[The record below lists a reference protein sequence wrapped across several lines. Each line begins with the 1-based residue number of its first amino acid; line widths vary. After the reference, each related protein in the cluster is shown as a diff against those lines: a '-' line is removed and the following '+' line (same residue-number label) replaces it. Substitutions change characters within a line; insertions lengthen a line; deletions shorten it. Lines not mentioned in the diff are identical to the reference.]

1 MNTKLERWKEEKFLR
16 NFLKKEKDFLMNF
29 NIEAYKSDDFKFY
42 MSWFIYAINDYIDK
56 NYNIDEYF
64 SYIFCNNGNL
74 NIIYLPYILS
84 ADFRKRV
91 IGAITEYKQKYKTEQ
106 IFEF

>member
-16 NFLKKEKDFLMNF
+16 YFLKKEKDFLMNF

-64 SYIFCNNGNL
+64 SYIFCNNGYL

>member
-1 MNTKLERWKEEKFLR
+1 MNTKLERWKEEQFLR
-16 NFLKKEKDFLMNF
+16 YFLKKEKDFLMNF
-29 NIEAYKSDDFKFY
+29 NIKAYKSDDFKFY
-42 MSWFIYAINDYIDK
+42 MSWFIYGFYDYIDK
-56 NYNIDEYF
+56 NYTIDEYF

>member
-1 MNTKLERWKEEKFLR
+1 MKKK
-16 NFLKKEKDFLMNF
+16 FLKKEKDFLMNF

>member
-16 NFLKKEKDFLMNF
+16 YFLRKEKIFLMNF
-29 NIEAYKSDDFKFY
+29 NIEAYKSDDFEFY

>member
-16 NFLKKEKDFLMNF
+16 YFLKKEKHFLMDF
-29 NIEAYKSDDFKFY
+29 NIAAYKSDDFKFY
-42 MSWFIYAINDYIDK
+42 MSWFIHAINDYMDK

-64 SYIFCNNGNL
+64 SSIFCNNGNL